1 MIQVASHHQRAAAA
15 AAAPCVLIDPD

>member
-15 AAAPCVLIDPD
+15 AAPCVLIDPD